1 MSFSGHQNRE
11 RNGGNETISGWLKQL
26 EEVEDFFLFFTV
38 KRKETEEVEDF
49 RHSFSVK
56 GVKSITINVN
66 L

>member
-11 RNGGNETISGWLKQL
+11 RNGGKDTISGGLKQL
-26 EEVEDFFLFFTV
+26 EEIG
-38 KRKETEEVEDF
+38 DF

-56 GVKSITINVN
+56 GVKTKTNVN